1 MPKKKPQCLPRSP
14 LKCNLKD
21 FKTFLLPRFSEKL
34 TSVKYGSEPA
44 GGNRSRKDTRDCKEL
59 SEHVKGGAPSH
70 LPRSHIGHDELQL
83 VKQVPE
89 LKAKDRDASVMT
101 TTAAA
106 VSQLVEEPVLKLQ
119 NDTVAIVSPLPVTV
133 WETGYF
139 EK

>member
-1 MPKKKPQCLPRSP
+1 MPKKKSQCLPRSP

-34 TSVKYGSEPA
+34 TSVKYGSEPG

-59 SEHVKGGAPSH
+59 SEHVKGGAARH

-106 VSQLVEEPVLKLQ
+106 VSQLVK
-119 NDTVAIVSPLPVTV
+119 SPC
-133 WETGYF
+133 
-139 EK
+139 